1 MKRIAGVDTGVEM
14 DRAASRSL
22 MSCLTDEQMRLVDAD
37 DDYIAML
44 GYDRDRLIGRS
55 ILEITHQDDRTVN
68 RQRSEALLAGG
79 EPYSIT
85 KRYIAADGSAI
96 WVTNHVSLFYTGTNR
111 RQLATVE
118 LLETP
123 RVEDQRR
130 LLRVAAERILAKRR
144 LRTQY
149 FQGEMF
155 GEPAFDLLLDLFV
168 QQVSGRQTYTTSAAV
183 ASGAPLT
190 TALRQIAML
199 VDRGLVTR
207 EADPVD
213 RRRVL
218 LRLTSE
224 GLQQMWDYLAAAEK
238 I

>member
-1 MKRIAGVDTGVEM
+1 MDAM

-22 MSCLTDEQMRLVDAD
+22 MSCLVDEHMRVVDAD
-37 DDYIAML
+37 DDYVAML
-44 GYDRDRLIGRS
+44 GYGRDLLVGRS
-55 ILEITHQDDRTVN
+55 VLEFTHQDDRTVN
-68 RQRSEALLAGG
+68 RQRSDALLAGG
-79 EPYSIT
+79 DPYSIT

-96 WVTNHVSLFYTGTNR
+96 WVTNHVSLFHTGTKR

-118 LLETP
+118 VLETP

-144 LRTQY
+144 LRSHF

-155 GEPAFDLLLDLFV
+155 GEPAFDLMLDLFV
-168 QQVSGRQTYTTSAAV
+168 QELSNRQTYTTSAAV

-190 TALRQIAML
+190 TALRQITML
-199 VDRGLVTR
+199 VERGLVCR

-218 LRLTSE
+218 LRLTSD
-224 GLQQMWDYLAAAEK
+224 GSKQMWDYLAAAEK

>member
-1 MKRIAGVDTGVEM
+1 M

-22 MSCLTDEQMRLVDAD
+22 KSCLTDEQMRIVDAD
-37 DDYIAML
+37 DDYVAML
-44 GYDRDRLIGRS
+44 GYERDLLIGRTF
-55 ILEITHQDDRTVN
+55 LEITHQDDRTVN
-68 RQRSEALLAGG
+68 RQRAEALMAGG
-79 EPYSIT
+79 DPFSIT
-85 KRYIAADGSAI
+85 KRYIVADGSVI
-96 WVTNHVSLFYTGTNR
+96 WVTNHVSLLHVGANR
-111 RQLATVE
+111 RQLVTVE

-123 RVEDQRR
+123 RPEDRRR
-130 LLRVAAERILAKRR
+130 LLRLAAERILAKRR
-144 LRTQY
+144 LRTHY

-168 QQVSGRQTYTTSAAV
+168 QEMSGRQTYTTSAAV

-199 VDRGLVTR
+199 VERGLVTR
-207 EADPVD
+207 DPDPVD

-218 LRLTSE
+218 LRLSDE
-224 GLQQMWDYLAAAEK
+224 GSKQMWDYLAATEK

>member
-1 MKRIAGVDTGVEM
+1 M

-22 MSCLTDEQMRLVDAD
+22 KSCLTDEQMRIVDAD
-37 DDYIAML
+37 DDYVAML
-44 GYDRDRLIGRS
+44 GYERDLLIGRTF
-55 ILEITHQDDRTVN
+55 LEITHQDDRTVN
-68 RQRSEALLAGG
+68 RQRAEALMAGG
-79 EPYSIT
+79 DPFSIT
-85 KRYIAADGSAI
+85 KRYIAADGSVI
-96 WVTNHVSLFYTGTNR
+96 WVTNHVSLLHVGANR
-111 RQLATVE
+111 RQLVTVE

-123 RVEDQRR
+123 RPEDQRR
-130 LLRVAAERILAKRR
+130 LLRLAAERILAKRR
-144 LRTQY
+144 LRTHY

-168 QQVSGRQTYTTSAAV
+168 QEMSGRQTYTTSAAV

-199 VDRGLVTR
+199 VERGLVTR
-207 EADPVD
+207 DPDPVD

-218 LRLTSE
+218 LRLSDE
-224 GLQQMWDYLAAAEK
+224 GSKQMWDYLAATEK

>member
-1 MKRIAGVDTGVEM
+1 M
-14 DRAASRSL
+14 DRVASRSL
-22 MSCLTDEQMRLVDAD
+22 MSCLTDEQMRVVDAD
-37 DDYIAML
+37 DDYVAML
-44 GYDRDRLIGRS
+44 GYGRERLIGRS
-55 ILEITHQDDRTVN
+55 VLEFTHQDDRTVN

-79 EPYSIT
+79 DPFSIT

-96 WVTNHVSLFYTGTNR
+96 WVTNHVSLFHTGTNR

-118 LLETP
+118 VLETP

-144 LRTQY
+144 LRSLY
-149 FQGEMF
+149 FEGEMF

-168 QQVSGRQTYTTSAAV
+168 QELSHRQTYTTSAAV

-190 TALRQIAML
+190 TALRQITML
-199 VDRGLVTR
+199 VERGLVCR

-218 LRLTSE
+218 LRLTSA
-224 GLQQMWDYLAAAEK
+224 GNKQMWEYLAAAEK

>member
-1 MKRIAGVDTGVEM
+1 M
-14 DRAASRSL
+14 DRAASRRL
-22 MSCLTDEQMRLVDAD
+22 MSCLTDDRLRIVDAD
-37 DDYIAML
+37 DDYVAML
-44 GYDRDRLIGRS
+44 GYSRDGLIGRS
-55 ILEITHQDDRTVN
+55 VLEFTHEDDRTVN
-68 RQRSEALLAGG
+68 RQRAEALLAGG
-79 EPYSIT
+79 DPFSIT

-96 WVTNHVSLFYTGTNR
+96 WVTNHVSLFYTGANR

-123 RVEDQRR
+123 RVEDLGRV
-130 LLRVAAERILAKRR
+130 LRAAAERILAKRR
-144 LRTQY
+144 LRSHF

-155 GEPAFDLLLDLFV
+155 GEPAFDLMLDLFV
-168 QQVSGRQTYTTSAAV
+168 QELSNRQTYTTSAAV

-190 TALRQIAML
+190 TALRQIGML
-199 VDRGLVTR
+199 VERGLVNR
-207 EADPVD
+207 DADPVD

-224 GLQQMWDYLAAAEK
+224 GSKQMWDYLVAAEK